1 MQQSKILGNLI
12 EKRRLQFRLTRRDMA
27 KLLGYKN
34 FGRGIHVIEQIE
46 SGRITEPVQKIIE
59 LLKITQEELKFC
71 FYEETRL
78 ENEYR
83 AALPPFRPHIVRR
96 FTACAYGE
104 ISIPDH
110 IKPPDLLNYASDLAR
125 KLKSELCL
133 RLNYNLCYW
142 IGIDGKCKKESNP
155 DPRPQSTISFEGEAK

>member
-1 MQQSKILGNLI
+1 
-12 EKRRLQFRLTRRDMA
+12 MA

-46 SGRITEPVQKIIE
+46 SGRIHEPVTKIIE
-59 LLKITQEELKFC
+59 LLKITQAELKFC
-71 FYEETRL
+71 FNEETRL
-78 ENEYR
+78 ENECR

-96 FTACAYGE
+96 FTACAYGR

-110 IKPPDLLNYASDLAR
+110 IKPSELLNYASDLAR

-142 IGIDGKCKKESNP
+142 VGIDGKCKKESNP